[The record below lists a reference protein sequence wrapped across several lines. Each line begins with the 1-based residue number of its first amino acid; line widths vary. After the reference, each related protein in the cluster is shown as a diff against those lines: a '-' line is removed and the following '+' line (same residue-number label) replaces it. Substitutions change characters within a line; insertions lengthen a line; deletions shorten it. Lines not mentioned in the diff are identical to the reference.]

1 MKTFL
6 SCSLAGA
13 VLLANTAYAGGG
25 LEGYGVPS
33 NMDFYG
39 GGSMGM
45 AKQDGS
51 CRLLNG
57 STNCENSGTGY
68 KVFVGARLTPDP
80 NYTSS
85 STLGYAGEN
94 PPLNPQPTST
104 LPTVGVEG
112 GYIDFG
118 KSSSTGTLLSNRGGI
133 IGNTAA
139 NDKLTGLYAA
149 GTVSMPVAPRTEVM
163 AKAGVLRWSQDSQTS
178 ATVTGLPND
187 PRNQS
192 SSSSQSG
199 FGTLLGVGA
208 QYQLMDN
215 VSIRGEYEQ
224 GFGVGKD
231 NSATKP
237 SLLSVGAVFST
248 L

>member
-13 VLLANTAYAGGG
+13 VLLAQTAYAGGG
-25 LEGYGVPS
+25 MEGYGVPS

-39 GGSMGM
+39 GGSIGM
-45 AKQDGS
+45 AKQDGA
-51 CRLLNG
+51 CRLING
-57 STNCENSGTGY
+57 GSNCESSGTGY
-68 KVFVGARLTPDP
+68 KLFAGARLTPNP
-80 NYTSS
+80 QYTSS

-94 PPLNPQPTST
+94 PPLNSQANSTYPT
-104 LPTVGVEG
+104 LGVEG
-112 GYIDFG
+112 GYINFG
-118 KSSSTGTLLSNRGGI
+118 ESSATGTLLSNRGGV

-139 NDKLTGLYAA
+139 SDELTGLYAA

-163 AKAGVLRWSQDSQTS
+163 AKAGVLRWNQESTASTS
-178 ATVTGLPND
+178 PFLGGGTS
-187 PRNQS
+187 QS
-192 SSSSQSG
+192 SSKSG

-215 VSIRGEYEQ
+215 ISIRGEYEQ
-224 GFGVGKD
+224 GFGVGD
-231 NSATKP
+231 GNTETSP

>member
-1 MKTFL
+1 MKTLL

-13 VLLANTAYAGGG
+13 VLLTKIAYAGGG

-39 GGSMGM
+39 GGSVGM
-45 AKQDGS
+45 AKQDGA

-57 STNCENSGTGY
+57 GSNCENSGTGY
-68 KVFVGARLTPDP
+68 KLFAGARLTP
-80 NYTSS
+80 TSS

-94 PPLNPQPTST
+94 PAPNTQT
-104 LPTVGVEG
+104 LPTLGVEG
-112 GYIDFG
+112 GYINFG
-118 KSSSTGTLLSNRGGI
+118 KSSTTGTLLSTRGGI

-139 NDKLTGLYAA
+139 SDELTGLYAA

-187 PRNQS
+187 SRNQS

-224 GFGVGKD
+224 AFGVGKD